1 MAAANTSPSEE
12 ECTCPVCCEIFRDP
26 VVLLCGHSFCQHC
39 LQEWWR
45 QSGLQK
51 CPMCKEMFMM
61 TQPPRNLALRNLS
74 DALRREKSANS
85 GSKEICSL
93 HGERLKLFCQ
103 DDQQLICLVCRDAQR
118 HKKHNFV
125 PVDEAAQAWRAEL
138 KLKMLHLKT
147 KLGSFNREK
156 LTCDKMAGH
165 IELQAQ
171 QTEKTIKEEFQKLYQ
186 FLRAEEAARTDAV
199 RKEAAL
205 KSQAMN
211 IRIVNLTAEI
221 SSITDTIET
230 TEREMR
236 ADDISFML
244 NVRSTMERAQC
255 KLPDPETPSGAL
267 IDEAKH
273 LGNLQL
279 KVWKKMENII
289 QYTAVTLD
297 PNTADALL
305 TISKHMTSLAKS
317 DKRQLLPD
325 NPERLRNSD
334 VLGAEGF
341 NSGKHSWDVEV
352 EGFWT
357 VGVTTQRKHPQDE
370 NIWGIYICTCHF
382 WLHDRHDDEVILK
395 DSFPKKVR
403 VQLDYDRGILSFHD
417 LDRKKHV
424 HTVKHKF
431 TETVFPYFS
440 ENVKIVS

>member
-12 ECTCPVCCEIFRDP
+12 ECTCPVCCDIFKDP
-26 VVLLCGHSFCQHC
+26 VLLLCGHSFCQDC

-45 QSGLQK
+45 QSGLKK

-103 DDQQLICLVCRDAQR
+103 DDQQLICLICRDAQR

-125 PVDEAAQAWRAEL
+125 PVDEAAQAWRNQL
-138 KLKMLHLKT
+138 KLKTVHLKT
-147 KLGSFNREK
+147 KLGLFNQEK
-156 LTCDKMAGH
+156 LTCDEMAGH
-165 IELQAQ
+165 IKLQAQ

-244 NVRSTMERAQC
+244 NVRSTMER
-255 KLPDPETPSGAL
+255 
-267 IDEAKH
+267 
-273 LGNLQL
+273 
-279 KVWKKMENII
+279 
-289 QYTAVTLD
+289 
-297 PNTADALL
+297 
-305 TISKHMTSLAKS
+305 
-317 DKRQLLPD
+317 
-325 NPERLRNSD
+325 
-334 VLGAEGF
+334 
-341 NSGKHSWDVEV
+341 
-352 EGFWT
+352 
-357 VGVTTQRKHPQDE
+357 
-370 NIWGIYICTCHF
+370 
-382 WLHDRHDDEVILK
+382 
-395 DSFPKKVR
+395 
-403 VQLDYDRGILSFHD
+403 
-417 LDRKKHV
+417 
-424 HTVKHKF
+424 
-431 TETVFPYFS
+431 
-440 ENVKIVS
+440 